1 MTRALFATVAMLL
14 AATAGAEPPP
24 LPKPVKPSP
33 PPEPKPPLPPKVEVA
48 EVSVAKDG
56 RTVHTYTDASITFR
70 DADGNRQTVNLSREQ
85 ARRVRQAKRR
95 ERSQ

>member
-1 MTRALFATVAMLL
+1 MSRALFATVAMLL

-24 LPKPVKPSP
+24 PPKPVKKSP
-33 PPEPKPPLPPKVEVA
+33 MPEPPLPPKVEVA

-56 RTVHTYTDASITFR
+56 RTVHTYTDASVTFR
-70 DADGNRQTVNLSREQ
+70 DEDGNRQTVNLSREQ